1 VLQLVSI
8 TKAYETAGFKQTALD
23 KLSVTFRDNEFAA
36 ILGPSGSGKT
46 TLLNIIGG
54 LDRADSG
61 DLLIDGVSTK
71 LYKDRDWDTY
81 RNNRIGFVF
90 QSYNLI
96 AHQTVLAN
104 VELALTL
111 SGVSK
116 SERRRRAAQALDEVG
131 LSDHLHKRPS
141 QLSGGQMQRVAIAR
155 ALVNNPKIVLA
166 DEPTGALDSTTSLQI
181 MDLLTHIAKDR
192 LVVMVTHNP
201 DLAHDYA
208 NRTVTL
214 SDGRILS
221 DSNPVAPLP
230 AAGAEEPAGTTDNAA
245 VTEAAAEATT
255 EATGAT
261 AGTRATAEAASTAK
275 PPKHSSMSF
284 LTSIAL
290 SFSNLMTKKGRTIM
304 TAFAGSIGIIGIA
317 AILALATGVNGY
329 INNVEKETLSQ
340 YPLSIN
346 KSGIDLTS
354 LLTSSGLGG
363 GSSSN
368 KTSNG
373 STTASAQADTV
384 QENSILSNVFK
395 TINTNDLASLK
406 TFLDDNSQSHIN
418 PYVSSIEYTYDITP
432 QIYLADT
439 SKQVWQANPDM
450 ISSMMSGS
458 SSAIG
463 SVGSGSG
470 GGTSRAS
477 SAMSMGMSMS
487 AFNPLPRDTSLV
499 KDQYDVVAGS
509 WPTSWDQCVLVL
521 SPEGKTSDYI
531 AYVLGLRDPAQ
542 LQKMLTDFSNQ
553 KSITVPAGNQ
563 DFSYDQIMG
572 VDLRLV
578 EPSDYYT
585 WDSTYHVYVDRQ
597 SDQAYMKGLIAKAES
612 LHICGIIKPKPGSNL
627 TALRPG
633 VCYSPKLIDYLMGR
647 SAQSAIVKAQLAK
660 PGIDVFTGKTFA
672 EANKEGGMSGFD
684 MSKMFAVNTKGLS
697 SALGSGLSGLNLGS
711 MGNIKLPSTLNADT
725 LMKNMPALPAMDL
738 SKMLGT
744 LKPSDLPLD
753 GLSKFATAVLTDY
766 LNARLPAG
774 EQQAQQIL
782 DGFTAYL
789 QSPAAQATITA
800 ALPKIVDTAGL
811 NTLATNVLT
820 EYLNYCGAHGITN
833 PQDMIA
839 GFPAWIS
846 QPTVSA
852 EITAQL
858 APLINTDALNNLVM
872 KLVQDYLASS
882 GLSINGL
889 VGGVASDFSSWL
901 SEPAV
906 MAKVQKQFAADV
918 NLNPLMKKI
927 SASLGAYLQQMLK
940 GFMTQFMAVL
950 QKQLSSAMASSKS
963 QLTGMLSSG
972 LGSFNP
978 SSLAGL
984 FNFKMTQDQLAQL
997 ILSMMGTQQKSYDN
1011 NLQTLGYADI
1021 AHPSS
1026 ISIYPKDFASKQQV
1040 LNILDNYN
1048 TRMKQSGQP
1057 KKVVVYTD
1065 LVGALMSSVTSI
1077 INMISYVLIT
1087 FVSISLIVSSIMIGI
1102 VTYISVLERKK
1113 EIGILR
1119 SIGASKRNISNVFN
1133 AEALITGLAA
1143 GLLGVGI
1150 TALICIP
1157 ANIIVNHLL
1166 NVENIAHLQLA
1177 PAAILVGISCL
1188 LSFVAGL
1195 IPAAAASRRDP
1206 VEALRSE

>member
-1 VLQLVSI
+1 MLQLTDI
-8 TKAYETAGFKQTALD
+8 TKVYETAGFKQTALD
-23 KLSVTFRDNEFAA
+23 KLSVTFRDSEFAA

-46 TLLNIIGG
+46 TLLNIVGG

-61 DLLIDGVSTK
+61 DLIIDGVSTK

-96 AHQTVLAN
+96 AHQTVLSN

-116 SERRRRAAQALDEVG
+116 AERQRRAKEALTEVG
-131 LSDHLHKRPS
+131 LADHLHKRPS

-155 ALVNNPKIVLA
+155 ALVNNPRIVLA

-181 MDLLTHIAKDR
+181 MDLIGHIAKDR
-192 LVVMVTHNP
+192 LVIMVTHNP
-201 DLAHDYA
+201 DLARDYA
-208 NRTVTL
+208 TRTVTL
-214 SDGRILS
+214 SDGRIVS
-221 DSNPVAPLP
+221 DSNPIMPTVAEAAAAGVTAAS
-230 AAGAEEPAGTTDNAA
+230 AAGAEGD
-245 VTEAAAEATT
+245 
-255 EATGAT
+255 ATGDGANSKKK
-261 AGTRATAEAASTAK
+261 APKRA
-275 PPKHSSMSF
+275 SMSF

-317 AILALATGVNGY
+317 AILALATGVNNY

-354 LLTSSGLGG
+354 LLSSSGMGG
-363 GSSSN
+363 NNSN
-368 KTSNG
+368 NNSNSNNKSSNG
-373 STTASAQADTV
+373 SSTASAKKDTI
-384 QENSILSNVFK
+384 QENNILSNVFK

-406 TFLDDNSQSHIN
+406 TFLDDDSQSHIKR
-418 PYVSSIEYTYDITP
+418 YVNAIEYTYDVTP
-432 QIYLADT
+432 QIYLGDT

-450 ISSMMSGS
+450 ISSMMSGAS
-458 SSAIG
+458 SGLGASA
-463 SVGSGSG
+463 G
-470 GGTSRAS
+470 GSRAS
-477 SAMSMGMSMS
+477 SAMSMGMNMS

-499 KDQYDVVAGS
+499 QDQYDVVAGA
-509 WPTSWDQCVLVL
+509 WPDSYDQCVLVL
-521 SPEGKTSDYI
+521 SPEGRTSDYI

-542 LQKMLTDFSNQ
+542 LKQMLEDFSNQ
-553 KSITVPAGNQ
+553 KSITVPASDQN
-563 DFSYDQIMG
+563 FSYKQIMD

-578 EPSDYYT
+578 EPGSYYT
-585 WDSTYHVYVDRQ
+585 WDSTYKVYVDRQ
-597 SDQAYMKGLIAKAES
+597 SDQAYMKGIVKTAQQ
-612 LHICGIIKPKPGSNL
+612 LHICGIVKPKPGSNL

-633 VCYSPKLIDYLMGR
+633 VCYSPKLIDYLMDK
-647 SAQSAIVKAQLAK
+647 SAQSDIVKKQLAQ

-672 EANKEGGMSGFD
+672 EANKEGGLSGFD
-684 MSKMFAVNTKGLS
+684 MSKMFSINKDSLNK
-697 SALGSGLSGLNLGS
+697 ALGSGLSGFDMSSLKGLGS
-711 MGNIKLPSTLNADT
+711 VDLSGALDPDA
-725 LMKNMPALPAMDL
+725 LMKNMPALPAMDM
-738 SKMLGT
+738 SKMLSGI
-744 LKPSDLPLD
+744 KPSDLPLD
-753 GLSKFATAVLTDY
+753 DLSKFASGVLSDY
-766 LNARLPAG
+766 LSARLPAG
-774 EQQAQQIL
+774 QQQAQQLL

-789 QSPAAQATITA
+789 QTPEAQATLAA
-800 ALPKIVDTAGL
+800 ALPQVIDTAGL
-811 NTLATNVLT
+811 NNLAATVLA
-820 EYLNYCGAHGITN
+820 EYINYCAANGITN
-833 PQDMIA
+833 ANDIIA

-846 QPTVSA
+846 QPAVSA

-858 APLINTDALNNLVM
+858 GALVNTDALNTLVM
-872 KLVQDYLASS
+872 KLIQDYLTSS
-882 GLSINGL
+882 GITIDGL
-889 VGGVASDFSSWL
+889 TSGLATDFSTWL
-901 SEPAV
+901 SDPAV
-906 MAKVQKQFAADV
+906 MAKIQKDFTANV
-918 NLNPLMKKI
+918 NLDPLMAKI
-927 SASLGAYLQQMLK
+927 SQSLGAYLQQALTSFMK
-940 GFMTQFMAVL
+940 QFMTAL
-950 QKQLSSAMASSKS
+950 QKQLSSAMANSKK
-963 QLTGMLSSG
+963 QLTGLLGSG
-972 LGSFNP
+972 LNFDPN
-978 SSLAGL
+978 SLGKL
-984 FNFKMTQDQLAQL
+984 FDFKLTQDQLAQL

-1011 NLQTLGYADI
+1011 NLKTLGYADP
-1021 AHPSS
+1021 AHPAS
-1026 ISIYPKDFASKQQV
+1026 INIYPKNFESKQGVIDV
-1040 LNILDNYN
+1040 LTGYN
-1048 TRMKQSGQP
+1048 NRMKKTGQP

-1065 LVGALMSSVTSI
+1065 IVGALMSSVTSI

-1157 ANIIVNHLL
+1157 ANLIVNHLL
-1166 NVENIAHLQLA
+1166 NVQNIAHLSLA
-1177 PAAILVGISCL
+1177 PAAILVAISCF

-1195 IPAAAASRRDP
+1195 IPAAAAARRDP